1 MLTIPPLS
9 LYVHLPWCVRKCPY
23 CDFNSYEVKGG
34 LPDEAY
40 VDALLRDLDSEAE
53 LVGTRPVQSIF
64 VGGGTPSL
72 FSGPA
77 VERLLAGIRARLTVD
92 AAAEITLEANPGAV
106 ETERFAA
113 YRTAGVN
120 RLSIGVQSF
129 RAAKL
134 RALGRVHGER
144 EAARAVGL
152 AREAGFSNI
161 NLDLMY
167 ALPADDEEGA
177 LYDLTRALELEPSH
191 VSWYQLTL
199 EPNTAFWRNPPTLPD
214 DEAVGAVETAGRA
227 LLARNGYVR
236 YEISAYARPGFSC
249 VHNLNY
255 WQFGDYVGI
264 GAGAH
269 GKLSD
274 PGRNVIERR
283 AKQRN
288 PRTFMALAGTP
299 AAVAVE
305 RVEESERAVEFFMNA
320 LRLPEGTSVVRFEE
334 RTGQSRANVEG
345 PLREAA
351 RRGWLSNAGGALRPT
366 GAGLQM
372 LNTMLAL
379 F

>member
-305 RVEESERAVEFFMNA
+305 RVEEPERAVEFLMNA
-320 LRLPEGTSVVRFEE
+320 LRMPEGTSIARFEE
-334 RTGQSRANVEG
+334 RTGQSHAKIEE

-351 RRGWLSNAGGALRPT
+351 RRG
-366 GAGLQM
+366 
-372 LNTMLAL
+372 
-379 F
+379 